1 MKVKNYLELTHRL
14 SSSGQPDR
22 EDFKLI
28 AKQGFQVVINLSMP
42 DSNSALSD
50 EGYLVTSTGM
60 TYIHIPV
67 PFDAPELSHLH
78 AFFDAMGAFSAKQV
92 WVHCALNYRASAF
105 LYLYNRLV
113 KKKTKE
119 DARRYIFPDWE
130 PNDTWSDFIER
141 CEVGFPTN
149 YQ

>member
-1 MKVKNYLELTHRL
+1 MKVKNYLKISPML
-14 SSSGQPDR
+14 SSSGQPAR
-22 EDFKLI
+22 EDFSLI

-42 DSNSALSD
+42 DSKSALSD
-50 EGYLVTSTGM
+50 EGYLVTSKGM

-78 AFFDAMGAFSAKQV
+78 AFYDAMEAFSAKKV

-130 PNDTWSDFIER
+130 PNDTWSAFIKR
-141 CEVGFPTN
+141 CEVGISTGS
-149 YQ
+149 Q